1 MQARL
6 PQISA
11 LSLVVNHVPIN
22 TTVNAPNEFEGH
34 FAFDLLYNNSSDI
47 QLLSVSTDNHG
58 INNVNFALL
67 DIFGYQFAPRYA
79 KFKKIFEELFDITL
93 LGEKLHISLKKP
105 IKNKLI
111 MDEWERIQHIVCS

>member
-1 MQARL
+1 M
-6 PQISA
+6 
-11 LSLVVNHVPIN
+11 
-22 TTVNAPNEFEGH
+22 NAPNEFEGH